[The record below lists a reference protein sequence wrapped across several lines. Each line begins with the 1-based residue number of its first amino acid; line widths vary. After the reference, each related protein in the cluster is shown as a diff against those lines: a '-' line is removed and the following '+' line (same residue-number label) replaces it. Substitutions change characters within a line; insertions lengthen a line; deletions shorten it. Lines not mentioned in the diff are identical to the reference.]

1 MSRIVIKLSGEAL
14 KDGNDLVASTNLEKV
29 VKIIKMLKD
38 KHQIAIVV
46 GGGNYFRGKEHPEFA
61 KITGD
66 TIGMLGTVI
75 NALYIKNILDKNNIS
90 CNIDTPF
97 SFPNLISKV
106 DNIKELYDKGNII
119 IFGGGVGKSGYS
131 TDSGV
136 ILASE
141 KVDADLI
148 IKLTNVDGVY
158 DKDPKIFKDAQKFD
172 YLTYDEILNKNL
184 KIMDTYAIKECA
196 KRKIKILV
204 MNFQSYEKIKDYFQG
219 QLIGTVIGV

>member
-219 QLIGTVIGV
+219 QLMGTVIGV

>member
-46 GGGNYFRGKEHPEFA
+46 GGGNYFRGIEHPEFA